1 MHPSI
6 ACKRKS
12 RQNRWILVYYKA
24 ISPFPWIYLSVAVGC
39 SPYGILLI
47 FFHRDLGLYRVMDV
61 GRHGRGNALDNL
73 SRIVFHQARLQTHY
87 NFPWFPLAIH
97 LSIEELEIVFLM
109 IVLSE
114 FWEIQLSLEST
125 DAMLKMKTDHSS
137 ATKPYVLNFFGGG
150 PKNKEYRL
158 ECPKP
163 WRLACMSVILLVP
176 GVLTHFNW
184 LIFHVIFLHCTAACW
199 ACGENLIRKTNL
211 PPKICLF
218 FFGGYRFWVTQYLR
232 LLTSVLEIYHL
243 GRIERVGCA

>member
-97 LSIEELEIVFLM
+97 LSIEELEIVFWWL
-109 IVLSE
+109 
-114 FWEIQLSLEST
+114 FW
-125 DAMLKMKTDHSS
+125 ANFGR
-137 ATKPYVLNFFGGG
+137 YNWVLNQ
-150 PKNKEYRL
+150 P
-158 ECPKP
+158 
-163 WRLACMSVILLVP
+163 MQ
-176 GVLTHFNW
+176 
-184 LIFHVIFLHCTAACW
+184 CW
-199 ACGENLIRKTNL
+199 KWKRTTL
-211 PPKICLF
+211 PPQSLTCWIF
-218 FFGGYRFWVTQYLR
+218 RWWTQ
-232 LLTSVLEIYHL
+232 E
-243 GRIERVGCA
+243 